1 MEDSLFEMTRFDPGG
16 QGDKQEDVILDNI
29 NKRLKEKR
37 KLQTP
42 PSEANNDADAEPVKK
57 KRKKSKKKKSN
68 VGDIEGF
75 TILGDPT
82 DQKVKKVNRVLPL
95 WLAQPNILSVD
106 LLSDKLAVGDMP
118 GLDKILVDKLTKEK
132 VTHFF
137 PVQRQVIP
145 HLLEF
150 SPRYRPSDL
159 CVSAP
164 TGSGKTLA
172 FVLPIVQALFGR
184 MVPRVRA
191 IAVLPTQN
199 LAIQVYKVFNSFC
212 EGSGLRVK
220 LLTGGENLAE
230 EGDLVRKGVAGMV
243 HQLYDILVVT
253 PGRLI
258 HTIRDTPGLDLSHLR
273 YLVIDEADRMMDNM
287 AGDWLN
293 ILETSVYSRGR
304 TRPGLLTAAAASE
317 HQIPLQKLLFSA
329 TLSQDPEQLEQLNLF
344 EPKLYRCLVPV
355 AALGEAVSMTSLPA
369 TLTQLFTISKQGD
382 KPALVHQVI
391 KEKSLTKVL
400 VFTHSNE
407 TVHRLALVL
416 EKLGHKVG
424 ELSSVVK
431 GRKKV
436 LSKLQR
442 GVIDIVVCSDVM
454 ARGIDVEGL
463 DGVVSYDVPAYSKAY
478 IHRVGRTARAGK
490 EGTAIS
496 LCEEKQVKN
505 FIKMLKDAGIEGV
518 EELKIPDDKLESWKD
533 EYVQCLDS
541 VKNQLQEEKDGKQE
555 ARKEKKKNSHKSM

>member
-16 QGDKQEDVILDNI
+16 QEDKQEDIILDNI
-29 NKRLKEKR
+29 NNKLKEKR

-42 PSEANNDADAEPVKK
+42 TDADNEAVTEPVKK
-57 KRKKSKKKKSN
+57 KRKKSKKKKNN
-68 VGDIEGF
+68 VGDNIEGF

-118 GLDKILVDKLTKEK
+118 GLDKVLVDKLMKEK

-172 FVLPIVQALFGR
+172 FVLPIVQSLLGR
-184 MVPRVRA
+184 LVPRVRA
-191 IAVLPTQN
+191 ITVLPTQN
-199 LAIQVYKVFNSFC
+199 LATQVYKVFNHFC

-220 LLTGGENLAE
+220 LLTGGENMAE

-287 AGDWLN
+287 TGDWLT

-304 TRPGLLTAAAASE
+304 TRPGLLTAAAASQ
-317 HQIPLQKLLFSA
+317 HHIPLQKLLFSA

-355 AALGEAVSMTSLPA
+355 AALGEAVSMTSLPV

-424 ELSSVVK
+424 ELSSAVK

-505 FIKMLKDAGIEGV
+505 FIKMLKDGGIEGV
-518 EELKIPDDKLESWKD
+518 EELKISEEKLESWRD

-555 ARKEKKKNSHKSM
+555 SKEKKGEKKKNS

>member
-16 QGDKQEDVILDNI
+16 QEDKQEDIILNNI
-29 NKRLKEKR
+29 NNKLKEKR

-42 PSEANNDADAEPVKK
+42 TDADNETVTEPVKK
-57 KRKKSKKKKSN
+57 KRKKSKKKKNN
-68 VGDIEGF
+68 VGDNIEGF

-118 GLDKILVDKLTKEK
+118 GLDKVLVDKLMKEK

-172 FVLPIVQALFGR
+172 FVLPIVQSLLGR
-184 MVPRVRA
+184 LVPRVRA
-191 IAVLPTQN
+191 ITVLPTQN
-199 LAIQVYKVFNSFC
+199 LATQVYKVFNHFC

-220 LLTGGENLAE
+220 LLTGGENMAE

-287 AGDWLN
+287 TGDWLT

-355 AALGEAVSMTSLPA
+355 AALGEAVSMTSLPV

-424 ELSSVVK
+424 ELSSAVK

-505 FIKMLKDAGIEGV
+505 FVKMLKDAGIEGV
-518 EELKIPDDKLESWKD
+518 EEFKISEEKLESWKD

-541 VKNQLQEEKDGKQE
+541 VKIKLQEEKDGKQE
-555 ARKEKKKNSHKSM
+555 SKDKKREKKKN

>member
-16 QGDKQEDVILDNI
+16 QEDKQEDIILNNI
-29 NKRLKEKR
+29 NNKLKEKR

-42 PSEANNDADAEPVKK
+42 TDADNEAVTEPVKK
-57 KRKKSKKKKSN
+57 KRKKSKKKKNN
-68 VGDIEGF
+68 VGDNIEGF

-82 DQKVKKVNRVLPL
+82 DQKVKKVSRVLPL

-118 GLDKILVDKLTKEK
+118 GLDKVLVDKLMKEK

-172 FVLPIVQALFGR
+172 FVLPIVQSLLGR
-184 MVPRVRA
+184 LVPRVRA
-191 IAVLPTQN
+191 ITVLPTQN
-199 LAIQVYKVFNSFC
+199 LATQVYKVFNHFC

-220 LLTGGENLAE
+220 LLTGGENMAE

-287 AGDWLN
+287 TGDWLT

-304 TRPGLLTAAAASE
+304 TRPGLLTAAAASQ

-355 AALGEAVSMTSLPA
+355 AALGEAVSMTSLPV

-416 EKLGHKVG
+416 KKLGHKVG
-424 ELSSVVK
+424 ELSSAVK

-518 EELKIPDDKLESWKD
+518 EEFKISEEKLESWRD

-555 ARKEKKKNSHKSM
+555 SKEKKGEKKKNS